1 MAKLLK
7 TLALGYIGWMSVT
20 GGADAGSLA
29 ALLANA
35 GRAPVEQASLLR
47 VDWQDPA
54 ILPPRFRNH
63 CRVDSWSGKP
73 YCADHC
79 GSGYQFYYCTPES
92 FGCCR
97 VSFGYCDRHGHLR
110 CHP

>member
-1 MAKLLK
+1 MMKTILLGCVGAIA
-7 TLALGYIGWMSVT
+7 LA
-20 GGADAGSLA
+20 GGAQAGSLA
-29 ALLANA
+29 ALLAPSRPA
-35 GRAPVEQASLLR
+35 DQATIIQ

-54 ILPPRFRNH
+54 TLPPRFRNH
-63 CRVDSWSGKP
+63 CSIDSWSGRP

-79 GSGYQFYYCTPES
+79 GLGFQFYYCTPES

-97 VSFGYCDRHGHLR
+97 VGFGYCDWHGHLR

>member
-1 MAKLLK
+1 MMKAILLGCVGAIA
-7 TLALGYIGWMSVT
+7 LA
-20 GGADAGSLA
+20 GGAQADSLA
-29 ALLANA
+29 ALLAQ
-35 GRAPVEQASLLR
+35 GRPADVASVIQ

-54 ILPPRFRNH
+54 TLPPRFRNH
-63 CRVDSWSGKP
+63 CRIDSWSGRP

-79 GSGYQFYYCTPES
+79 GLGFQFYYCTPES

-97 VSFGYCDRHGHLR
+97 VGFGYCDWHGHLR